1 MLADVKDIE
10 IQGDLGGESYDMEI
24 DENALS
30 HFMKVLTDIYS
41 DIKAAIVR
49 EYISN
54 ALDSHID
61 ADQTRPIEVT
71 APNNLSPYFIV
82 KDFGTGMSK
91 DDIVKTFRKYGAST
105 KRNSNKTTG
114 RIGIGAKS
122 ALAYTNSFNVTSIKD
137 GKKILVVV
145 SYNNAGIGTTEIVS
159 ETDTTEENGVTITIP
174 VNDRYDHQYFK
185 DKADLFQKYAK
196 RGIMLVDGKEST
208 AKIEM
213 ISDKIG
219 IIPDRSYYV
228 KDMVVMGNVA
238 YPINDYKLDDALHNY
253 QVIYYVDMGEIQF
266 TPSREELQTTPK
278 TIETLKKYREL
289 LVEQMVPRMQAQVD
303 ACTSYSS
310 AYHKAQ
316 NNMSSVFSGTLTGR
330 IGALTY
336 KGESIPEDL
345 NDNFD
350 MKAIRWNMQGSKSVK
365 SHACNVT
372 PTDDTLYIKN
382 YDLSRFSKVHA
393 AKLDA
398 YLEQENIT
406 LDRPNH
412 GKIITRCEDEDLFKW
427 YDDGVIIDWK
437 DVAPIKVSLPVTS
450 QEKKEKKWEGAGGGQ
465 VYGKHIPDITKKIY
479 FCSKSHLS
487 GRNFYS
493 GRLDEY
499 IDDDTQLFMVTDSE
513 RSKFIKKYPTAKHLS
528 SWYGDRVE
536 ELIAELTDEEF
547 KAVETARFD
556 FRYAKLVIV
565 NDIVDPELAAALD
578 NDRTIHYRNGLE
590 KISKIKDL
598 MYRVDYNRKPQ
609 LQAKLP
615 NSNIKAKILEQR
627 YPLLFQTANQYVSLN
642 SDNPNYRSHMTEY
655 ANMIHAKKEKKV

>member
-49 EYISN
+49 EYTSN

-61 ADQTRPIEVT
+61 ANQTRPIEVT
-71 APNNLSPYFIV
+71 TPNNLSPYFIV

-122 ALAYTNSFNVTSIKD
+122 ALAYTNSFNVASVKD

-159 ETDTTEENGVTITIP
+159 ESDTTEENGVTITIP

-185 DKADLFQKYAK
+185 DKAILFQKYAK
-196 RGIMLVDGKEST
+196 RGIMLVDGKESDH
-208 AKIEM
+208 KIEM
-213 ISDKIG
+213 LSDHIG
-219 IIPDRSYYV
+219 IYPDRGYYT

-238 YPINDYKLDDALHNY
+238 YPINEYTYDDALHNY
-253 QVIYYVDMGEIQF
+253 QVIYYVDMGEVQF
-266 TPSREELQTTPK
+266 TPSREELQTTTK

-289 LVEQMVPRMQAQVD
+289 LVEQMVPKIQAEVD
-303 ACTSYSS
+303 ACTSYTQ

-316 NNMSSVFSGTLTGR
+316 SNMSSVFSGTLVGR
-330 IGALTY
+330 VGALTY
-336 KGESIPEDL
+336 KGEPVPEDL
-345 NDNFD
+345 KNSFE
-350 MKAIRWNMQGSKSVK
+350 MKSIRWNMEGSKSVK
-365 SHACNVT
+365 SQGTIVS
-372 PTDDTLYIKN
+372 PTADSLYIKN
-382 YDLSRFSKVHA
+382 YDPSRFTKVHA

-398 YLEQENIT
+398 YLEQEKID
-406 LDRPNH
+406 LDRPNT
-412 GKIITRCEDEDLFKW
+412 GRIIIRCDDEDLLKW
-427 YDDGVIIDWK
+427 YDECVIIDWK

-450 QEKKEKKWEGAGGGQ
+450 QEKKEKKWEGMGGGQ
-465 VYGKHIPDITKKIY
+465 EYGKHIPDITKKIY

-493 GRLDEY
+493 GRLKEFV
-499 IDDDTQLFMVTDSE
+499 DDDTQLFMVTDSE
-513 RSKFIKKYPTAKHLS
+513 RPKFKKKYPTAKHLTD
-528 SWYGDRVE
+528 WYGDKIN
-536 ELIAELTDEEF
+536 ELLSELTDEEF
-547 KAVETARFD
+547 KAVAAPRFD
-556 FRYAKLVIV
+556 HRYSRYVFV
-565 NDIVDPELAAALD
+565 NDIVDPELVSALD
-578 NDRTIHYRNGLE
+578 GTRSKHYTSGAY
-590 KISKIKDL
+590 KVTKIKDL
-598 MYRVDYNRKPQ
+598 MWHVDYTTKQDLMKKVP
-609 LQAKLP
+609 
-615 NSNIKAKILEQR
+615 SSEGSGKALENK
-627 YPLLFQTANQYVSLN
+627 YPLLFAQANAYTNADLSN
-642 SDNPNYRSHMTEY
+642 GMYRNHMTDY
-655 ANMIHAKKEKKV
+655 VNMVFEKEKKV